1 MPCVVPFPRW
11 KESGGGRQRRRNAG
25 QARGVCC
32 GSSCSFLKRNPWDV
46 DLGAEGLFEA
56 LVSLTREEAARL
68 GRLHSFQ
75 GPVQDKNAESL
86 VQKRFKTSKQVTAE
100 H

>member
-1 MPCVVPFPRW
+1 M
-11 KESGGGRQRRRNAG
+11 
-25 QARGVCC
+25 
-32 GSSCSFLKRNPWDV
+32 